1 MRAHALLERLP
12 RDVQA
17 LITSRVLCERLSAI
31 WDERQIGRC
40 ESFLLHAPSEDD
52 LLLLQMIEGHRPVPV
67 ARDLTVAIQLVADVA
82 VCEPRERP
90 RNAWRNETAE
100 NWIGPLLTALDLSA
114 SSEQV
119 GLLFKWHIFS
129 EDGRFV
135 KRLERFASV

>member
-17 LITSRVLCERLSAI
+17 LVTSRVLCERLSAI
-31 WDERQIGRC
+31 WDERQLGRC

-52 LLLLQMIEGHRPVPV
+52 LLLIELMEGHRPVPA

-90 RNAWRNETAE
+90 RNARRDEIVE
-100 NWIGPLLTALDLSA
+100 WIGPLLTALDLSA
-114 SSEQV
+114 SSEQM

-129 EDGRFV
+129 EDNQFV
-135 KRLERFASV
+135 KSLERFASV